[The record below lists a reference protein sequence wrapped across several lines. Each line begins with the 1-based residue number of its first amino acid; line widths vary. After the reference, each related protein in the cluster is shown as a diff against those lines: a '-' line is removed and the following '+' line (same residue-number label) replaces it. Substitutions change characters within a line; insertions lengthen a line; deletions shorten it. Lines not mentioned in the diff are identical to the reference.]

1 MTTDSAVRSFSTN
14 ATAPAD
20 QDFETAPVSDGST
33 PQSSFTFGGLTFAQT
48 GGVAPWT
55 VVYPGIYL
63 VVDVGMTSNLVIFN
77 GNMEDGV
84 NRFTVSSANGASF
97 RLASFDLASIFFNAN
112 TGEYNGAQSVR
123 ITGYKGNV
131 GVVHDNVDLSMGS
144 SGLGSVSVS
153 DRFVGKNGADDG
165 SIKAKLTFD
174 ASDWGNIDSIV
185 IEGDFASFTTLA
197 VDNIDLEP
205 TSVQDT
211 TPPTVVSI
219 VRSGG
224 TPALTNAETLTFAVT
239 FDEPVTGLSWGDF
252 TLSTTGSAAGV
263 ISGIYTNDN
272 TSYTVTISNVSGA
285 GDIRLDLNATG
296 TGIQDVNN
304 NAIAG
309 GYTSGQ
315 SYSVDAIAP
324 HVTGVSSPTV
334 NGMYAIGDTITVT
347 VSFSEAVTV
356 SGTPQLLLKLG
367 GYEVSATYVSG
378 SGSST
383 LAFSYTV
390 GSGDLSP
397 DLDYASSAALQL
409 NGGSILDAAGNDATL
424 ILPSPG
430 TAGSLGAN
438 KSIIVDGIA
447 PTVVSSMVDGST
459 LILTYSEALDVWNG
473 ANALI
478 SGFTVMVD
486 SQIVKIANR
495 AFGPDG
501 KTVVITLASP
511 VTKGQ
516 AVSVIY
522 EDPTIVDDGDAIQ
535 DPAGNDSAGFVDL
548 AVTNMTGDTG
558 KPVITGVSIPNKP
571 LSLGEVVTVTI
582 TVEPDAD
589 TYSLGPNSH
598 VGPYALS
605 GLVKVNDTT
614 YTAKFTVT
622 ELTGPNLPGEDINVG
637 ISLLDSA
644 QNLSNFYNQPIVQ
657 DNDRF
662 DLIRPE
668 LVSASVSG
676 TTLSLVYSESL
687 DPANLA
693 STQAFSVHVDGKA
706 VAVSSVSVHP
716 INKTFVLQLASPV
729 SKGQSVTV
737 SYADPSSTNDAKA
750 VQDVA
755 GNDAPSFASVSV
767 INNTSGGLID
777 GAEVVE
783 FSKHEIDGTDTK
795 TIMVKNIPSGRVD
808 DTGTSSFADILLN
821 SSDGK
826 AAILAQL
833 AEGSGLFANIHS
845 AGGKFDPTSNLTR
858 QDFALI
864 IARAL
869 KLEIDRPSGRP
880 TFSDLDPTVSHWAA
894 GYVALALEMRL
905 QSVVSGIELTG
916 AASRDTVLTGLPTYN
931 NLMVLNASSD
941 GIHRK
946 VEVNDIGFIVLKGSA
961 DLYGGNGA
969 QFIVADS
976 ASQRIVM
983 GADDDTVH
991 GGGGDDYVGSL
1002 GGNDELHGDE
1012 GNDTISGGIGNDT
1025 LDGGTGIDIM
1035 YGGEGDDTYIVDT
1048 ASDQVIEYR
1057 GEGIDTVRSSVS
1069 YMLEN
1074 TNVENLVLTG
1084 NAAYGYGNGLA
1095 NRMTASDAGSL
1106 LHGWGGNDTLLG
1118 GASRDRLYGSSGDDR
1133 LSGNGGNDRLY
1144 GGTGKDRLEGGTGRD
1159 YLAGDSGN
1167 DILKSGDGHDTI
1179 NGGSGN
1185 DVIYGGKGKNILTG
1199 GSGRDTFV
1207 FDTKLGKGEIDTI
1220 RDFNPWEDTI
1230 RLENAV
1236 FTKIGPKGH
1245 LAWNAFHYGTH
1256 AADADDRIIYDWF
1269 SGALYYD
1276 KDGAGAAAQVQFAKI
1291 DKHLFVTV
1299 SDLVI
1304 I

>member
-20 QDFETAPVSDGST
+20 QDFETAPVSDGSA
-33 PQSSFTFGGLTFAQT
+33 QSSFTFGGLTFAQI

-55 VVYPGIYL
+55 AVCSGSDL
-63 VVDVGMTSNLVIFN
+63 ALDVGMTSNLVIFN
-77 GNMEDGV
+77 GNMEEGV
-84 NRFTVSSANGASF
+84 NRFTVSSADGSLF
-97 RLASFDLASIFFNAN
+97 RLASFDLAAIFYSPVSGMFS
-112 TGEYNGAQSVR
+112 GASAVR
-123 ITGYKGNV
+123 ITGYLDTMKV
-131 GVVHDNVDLSMGS
+131 LQDSVDLYTGGS
-144 SGLGSVSVS
+144 TFGSIGVT
-153 DRFVGKNGADDG
+153 DHFVGKQGAIDG

-174 ASDWGNIDSIV
+174 AAEWGNLDSIV
-185 IEGDFASFTTLA
+185 IEGDIGSFTTLA
-197 VDNIDLEP
+197 LDNIDLEP
-205 TSVQDT
+205 SPLQEAM
-211 TPPTVVSI
+211 PPRVISI
-219 VRSGG
+219 IRSGG
-224 TPALTNAETLTFAVT
+224 NPALTNANTLTYTVT
-239 FDEPVTGLSWGDF
+239 FDEPVTGVSADDF

-334 NGMYAIGDTITVT
+334 NGVYAIGDTITVT

-367 GYEVSATYVSG
+367 GYEVPATYVSG

-438 KSIIVDGIA
+438 KAIIVDGIA
-447 PTVVSSMVDGST
+447 PTIVSSMVDGST

-535 DPAGNDSAGFVDL
+535 DLAGNDSAGFVDL

-558 KPVITGVSIPNKP
+558 KPVITGVSIPNEP
-571 LSLGEVVTVTI
+571 MSLGEVVTVTI

-622 ELTGPNLPGEDINVG
+622 ELSGPNLPGDDINVG
-637 ISLLDSA
+637 ISLVDSA
-644 QNLSNFYNQPIVQ
+644 QNLSNFYNKPIVQ

-662 DLIRPE
+662 DLIQPE

-687 DPANLA
+687 DPTNLP

-706 VAVSSVSVHP
+706 VAVSSVSAHS

-737 SYADPSSTNDAKA
+737 SYADPSSANDAKA
-750 VQDVA
+750 VQDLA

-777 GAEVVE
+777 GAEVIA
-783 FSKHEIDGTDTK
+783 SLKNEIEGAKTK
-795 TIMVKNIPSGRVD
+795 VIQVNPIPTGRVD
-808 DTGTSSFADILLN
+808 DTGTSMFADIPLDT
-821 SSDGK
+821 SDGK
-826 AAILAQL
+826 AAILAKL
-833 AEGSGLFANIHS
+833 AEGSGLLANIHS
-845 AGGKFDPTSNLTR
+845 AEGQFGPGSNLSR
-858 QDFALI
+858 EDFALI
-864 IARAL
+864 MAKAL
-869 KLEIDRPSGRP
+869 GLEIGRPSGSP
-880 TFSDLDPTVSHWAA
+880 TFVDIDTSALNWASDLVKI
-894 GYVALALEMRL
+894 ALEMQL
-905 QSVVSGIELTG
+905 LSVVSSIELTG
-916 AASRDTVLTGLPTYN
+916 VASRDTVLNGLPTYN
-931 NLMVLNASSD
+931 NLMVLDASSD
-941 GIHRK
+941 GVHRR
-946 VEVNDIGFIVLKGSA
+946 VEVNDISFIALKGSA

-969 QFIVADS
+969 QFIVADG
-976 ASQRIVM
+976 ANQRIVM
-983 GADDDTVH
+983 GADDDTIH
-991 GGGGDDYVGSL
+991 GGTGDDYVGSL

-1025 LDGGTGIDIM
+1025 LDGGTGVDIM
-1035 YGGEGDDTYIVDT
+1035 YGGDGNDTYVVDT

-1057 GEGIDTVRSSVS
+1057 GEGADTVRSSVN
-1069 YMLEN
+1069 YILDN
-1074 TNVENLVLTG
+1074 ANVENLVLTG
-1084 NAAYGYGNGLA
+1084 TADYGYGNGLA

-1106 LHGWGGNDTLLG
+1106 LHGWGGNDTLSG

-1133 LSGNGGNDRLY
+1133 LYGNGGNDRLY

-1167 DILKSGDGHDTI
+1167 DILKGGDGHDTI

-1185 DVIYGGKGKNILTG
+1185 DVLYGGKGKDILTG
-1199 GSGRDTFV
+1199 SSGRDTFV

-1236 FTKIGPKGH
+1236 FKKVGPMGH
-1245 LAWNAFHYGTH
+1245 LAWDAFHYGTH
-1256 AADADDRIIYDWF
+1256 AADAEDRIIYDWF

-1276 KDGAGAAAQVQFAKI
+1276 KDGAGGAAQVQFARI
-1291 DKHLFVTV
+1291 DKHLFLTV
-1299 SDLVI
+1299 SDFAI

>member
-1 MTTDSAVRSFSTN
+1 MTTDSAVPSFSTN

-20 QDFETAPVSDGST
+20 QDFETAPVSDGSA

-131 GVVHDNVDLSMGS
+131 EVMHDNVDLSMGS
-144 SGLGSVSVS
+144 SGLNSVSVS

-174 ASDWGNIDSIV
+174 ASGWGNIDSIA

-197 VDNIDLEP
+197 LDNIDLEP
-205 TSVQDT
+205 ASVQDT
-211 TPPTVVSI
+211 TPPSVASI

-224 TPALTNAETLTFAVT
+224 NPALTNADTLTYTVT
-239 FDEPVTGLSWGDF
+239 FDEPVTGVTADDF
-252 TLSTTGSAAGV
+252 ALTMTGPVTGQITG
-263 ISGIYTNDN
+263 ISTNDN
-272 TSYTVTISNVSGA
+272 TSYTVTVTNVSGA

-324 HVTGVSSPTV
+324 HVTEVSSPTV
-334 NGMYAIGDTITVT
+334 NDVYAIGDTITVT

-367 GYEVSATYVSG
+367 GYEVPATYVSG

-409 NGGSILDAAGNDATL
+409 NGGSILDAVGNDATL

-438 KSIIVDGIA
+438 KAIIVDGIA

-535 DPAGNDSAGFVDL
+535 DLAGNDSAGFLDL

-558 KPVITGVSIPNKP
+558 KPVITGVSIPNEP
-571 LSLGEVVTVTI
+571 MSLGEVVTVTI

-622 ELTGPNLPGEDINVG
+622 ELSGPNLPGDDINVG
-637 ISLLDSA
+637 ISLVDSA

-662 DLIRPE
+662 DLIQPE
-668 LVSASVSG
+668 LVRASVNG
-676 TTLSLVYSESL
+676 TTLSLIYSESL
-687 DPANLA
+687 DPANLP
-693 STQAFSVHVDGKA
+693 SVQAFAVKVDGKA

-737 SYADPSSTNDAKA
+737 SYADPTSANDAKA

-755 GNDAPSFASVSV
+755 GNDAPSFTSVSV
-767 INNTSGGLID
+767 TNTTSGGFID
-777 GAEVVE
+777 GAEVIA
-783 FSKHEIDGTDTK
+783 SLANEIEGAK
-795 TIMVKNIPSGRVD
+795 TSVIMVKPIPTGRVEE
-808 DTGTSSFADILLN
+808 TGTPMFADIPLDT
-821 SSDGK
+821 SDGVPVV
-826 AAILAQL
+826 LAKL
-833 AEGSGLFANIHS
+833 PEGSGLLANIHTAEGQFGPGS
-845 AGGKFDPTSNLTR
+845 GVSR
-858 QDFALI
+858 QDLAIIMAKALN
-864 IARAL
+864 
-869 KLEIDRPSGRP
+869 LELGRPSGSP
-880 TFSDLDPTVSHWAA
+880 TFVDMPRISDWAST
-894 GYVALALEMRL
+894 YVELALEMRL
-905 QSVVSGIELTG
+905 QSVVSSIELTG
-916 AASRDTVLTGLPTYN
+916 QASRDTVLNGQPTYN

-941 GIHRK
+941 GVHRK
-946 VEVNDIGFIVLKGSA
+946 VEVNDVGFIVLKGSA

-969 QFIVADS
+969 QFIAADS

-983 GADDDTVH
+983 GADDDTIY
-991 GGGGDDYVGSL
+991 GGAGDDYVGSL
-1002 GGNDELHGDE
+1002 GGNDDLHGDE
-1012 GNDTISGGIGNDT
+1012 GNDTVSGGIGNDT
-1025 LDGGTGIDIM
+1025 LDGGTGIDVM
-1035 YGGEGDDTYIVDT
+1035 YGGEGNDTYVVDT

-1057 GEGIDTVRSSVS
+1057 GEGVDTVRSSVS
-1069 YMLEN
+1069 YILDN
-1074 TNVENLVLTG
+1074 GNVENLVLTG
-1084 NAAYGYGNGLA
+1084 SAAYGYGNGLA
-1095 NRMTASDAGSL
+1095 NKMYASDSGSML
-1106 LHGWGGNDTLLG
+1106 YGWGGNDTLSG

-1133 LSGNGGNDRLY
+1133 LYGNGGNDRLY
-1144 GGTGKDRLEGGTGRD
+1144 GSTGKDRLEGGTGRD
-1159 YLAGDSGN
+1159 NLAGDSGN
-1167 DILKSGDGHDTI
+1167 DILKGGDGHDTI

-1185 DVIYGGKGKNILTG
+1185 DVIYGGRGKDLLTG

-1207 FDTKLGKGEIDTI
+1207 FDTKLGKGEVDTI
-1220 RDFNPWEDTI
+1220 RDFNPWDDTI

-1245 LAWNAFHYGTH
+1245 LNWDAFHYDTH
-1256 AADADDRIIYDWF
+1256 AADAEDRIVYDWF

-1276 KDGAGAAAQVQFAKI
+1276 KDGAGGAAQVQFAKI
-1291 DKHLFVTV
+1291 DKHLFLTA
-1299 SDLVI
+1299 SDFAI

>member
-20 QDFETAPVSDGST
+20 QDFETAPVSDGSA

-55 VVYPGIYL
+55 VVYPGTYL

-131 GVVHDNVDLSMGS
+131 EVMHDNVDLSMGS
-144 SGLGSVSVS
+144 SGLNSVSVS

-174 ASDWGNIDSIV
+174 TSGWGNIDSIV

-197 VDNIDLEP
+197 LDNIDLEP

-211 TPPTVVSI
+211 TPPRVVSI

-224 TPALTNAETLTFAVT
+224 TPALTNADTLTFAVT
-239 FDEPVTGLSWGDF
+239 FDEPVIGLSWGDF

-324 HVTGVSSPTV
+324 HVTGVSSPTI
-334 NGMYAIGDTITVT
+334 NGVYAIGDTITVT

-367 GYEVSATYVSG
+367 GYEVPATYVSG

-438 KSIIVDGIA
+438 KAIIVDGIA

-535 DPAGNDSAGFVDL
+535 DLAGNDSAGFVDL

-558 KPVITGVSIPNKP
+558 KPVITGVSIPNEP
-571 LSLGEVVTVTI
+571 MSLGEVVTVTI

-605 GLVKVNDTT
+605 GLIKVNDTT

-622 ELTGPNLPGEDINVG
+622 ELSGPNLPGDDINVG
-637 ISLLDSA
+637 ISLVDSA

-662 DLIRPE
+662 DLIQPE
-668 LVSASVSG
+668 LVSASVNG

-687 DPANLA
+687 DPADLP
-693 STQAFSVHVDGKA
+693 STQAFSVQVDGKA

-716 INKTFVLQLASPV
+716 INKSFVLQLASPV

-737 SYADPSSTNDAKA
+737 SYADPTSSNDAKA

-767 INNTSGGLID
+767 TNNTSGGLID
-777 GAEVVE
+777 GAEVIA
-783 FSKHEIDGTDTK
+783 SLKNEIEGAKTK
-795 TIMVKNIPSGRVD
+795 VIMVKPIPPGRVEE
-808 DTGTSSFADILLN
+808 TGTLMFADIPLDT
-821 SSDGK
+821 SDGMPVV
-826 AAILAQL
+826 LAKL
-833 AEGSGLFANIHS
+833 PEGSGLLANIHS
-845 AGGKFDPTSNLTR
+845 AEGQFGPGSNVSREDLAIIMAK
-858 QDFALI
+858 ALG
-864 IARAL
+864 
-869 KLEIDRPSGRP
+869 LELGRPSGSP
-880 TFSDLDPTVSHWAA
+880 TFVDMPRISDWAST
-894 GYVALALEMRL
+894 YVALALEMRL
-905 QSVVSGIELTG
+905 QSVVSSIELTG
-916 AASRDTVLTGLPTYN
+916 QASRDTVLNGQPTYN

-941 GIHRK
+941 GVHRK
-946 VEVNDIGFIVLKGSA
+946 VEVNDVGFIVLKGSA
-961 DLYGGNGA
+961 DIYGGNGA
-969 QFIVADS
+969 QFIAADS
-976 ASQRIVM
+976 ASQHIVM
-983 GADDDTVH
+983 GADDDTIY
-991 GGGGDDYVGSL
+991 GGAGDDYVGSL

-1012 GNDTISGGIGNDT
+1012 GNDTVSGGIGNDT
-1025 LDGGTGIDIM
+1025 LDGGTGIDVM
-1035 YGGEGDDTYIVDT
+1035 FGGEGNDTYIVDT

-1074 TNVENLVLTG
+1074 ANVENLVLMG
-1084 NAAYGYGNGLA
+1084 SAAYGYGNGLA
-1095 NRMTASDAGSL
+1095 NRMTASDSGSL
-1106 LHGWGGNDTLLG
+1106 LHGWGGNDTLSG

-1133 LSGNGGNDRLY
+1133 LYGNGGNDRLY
-1144 GGTGKDRLEGGTGRD
+1144 GGTGKDRLEGDTGRD

-1167 DILKSGDGHDTI
+1167 DILKGGDGHDTI

-1185 DVIYGGKGKNILTG
+1185 DVIYGGRGKDSLTG

-1207 FDTKLGKGEIDTI
+1207 FDTKFGKGEFDTI
-1220 RDFNPWEDTI
+1220 KDFNLWEDTI
-1230 RLENAV
+1230 RLENAL
-1236 FTKIGPKGH
+1236 FTEIGPKGH
-1245 LAWNAFHYGTH
+1245 LAWDAFHYGTH
-1256 AADADDRIIYDWF
+1256 AADAQDRIIYDWF

-1276 KDGAGAAAQVQFAKI
+1276 KDGAGGAAQVQFAKI
-1291 DKHLFVTV
+1291 EKQLFLTV
-1299 SDLVI
+1299 SDFVI